1 MDTREKIIDAAQA
14 AVIAAS
20 GATVVSGYF
29 DLLIGIARRTAVS
42 LSLKRD
48 GRKLW
53 CWIMRRPPNAILIPT
68 AAARAE
74 LVAGLRAVDY
84 VAESAGRRRSSRKS
98 IWSRKTTGVSA
109 VAPAAARTLE
119 TEGCVWSKKL
129 MRILVVRLSSM
140 GDVIH
145 ALPAVASLKH
155 SFPHSRVS
163 WVIRTRW
170 MPLLEG
176 NPFVD
181 EVIPFE
187 RTVRGIIATRRKLR
201 EHKFDLA
208 VDLQGLIQS
217 AMVASAARPDRIVG
231 FHRSQVREKAATL
244 FYSLSVET
252 RAPHVVDRNLELAAA
267 AGASNLLHTF
277 SLPQGSPEG
286 ILPDGKF
293 VLASPLAGWG
303 SKQWPVEF
311 YQELAARL
319 DVPLVV
325 NGPPDA
331 SEILSKIRGA
341 HVHLSGIAGL
351 IDATRRA
358 QAVVGVDSGPLH
370 LAAALSKPGVAIF
383 GPTDPLRNGP
393 YGGTIRVLRS
403 AGVVTTYKRVALAHD
418 SMRAISP
425 DDVLEALPA

>member
-1 MDTREKIIDAAQA
+1 
-14 AVIAAS
+14 
-20 GATVVSGYF
+20 
-29 DLLIGIARRTAVS
+29 
-42 LSLKRD
+42 
-48 GRKLW
+48 
-53 CWIMRRPPNAILIPT
+53 
-68 AAARAE
+68 
-74 LVAGLRAVDY
+74 
-84 VAESAGRRRSSRKS
+84 
-98 IWSRKTTGVSA
+98 
-109 VAPAAARTLE
+109 
-119 TEGCVWSKKL
+119 

-155 SFPHSRVS
+155 SFPHSHVS

-181 EVIPFE
+181 EVIPFD
-187 RTVRGIIATRRKLR
+187 RTLSGIVSTRRKLR
-201 EHKFDLA
+201 EQRFDLA
-208 VDLQGLIQS
+208 IDFQGLIQS
-217 AMVASAARPDRIVG
+217 ALLADAARPDRIVG

-244 FYSLSVET
+244 FYSSSIEA

-267 AGASNLLHTF
+267 AGAANLLHAF
-277 SLPQGSPEG
+277 SLPEGSAEG
-286 ILPDGKF
+286 TLPDGKF
-293 VLASPLAGWG
+293 VLTSPLAGWG

-319 DVPLVV
+319 DIPLVV

-331 SEILSKIRGA
+331 VEILSKIHGA

-351 IDATRRA
+351 IHATRRA

-383 GPTDPLRNGP
+383 GPTDPMRNGP

-403 AGVVTTYKRVALAHD
+403 HGVATTYKRATDAHD
-418 SMRAISP
+418 SMRAVSP